1 MVVRTHVQHLL
12 QAFLHILVL
21 VYYSVNDAILPTNA
35 RERKVMETGDVV
47 CFGSSDWRADLTRNI
62 RCCKASFL
70 SVFLVHRGTN
80 WPAKRFEDFFLSNK
94 FLDPLG
100 ILDYP

>member
-12 QAFLHILVL
+12 QAFLYILIL

-35 RERKVMETGDVV
+35 RERKVMETGDMV
-47 CFGSSDWRADLTRNI
+47 CSGSSGWRADLTRNI
-62 RCCKASFL
+62 RCCTASFL

-80 WPAKRFEDFFLSNK
+80 WPEK
-94 FLDPLG
+94 
-100 ILDYP
+100 